1 MKMFVD
7 PSAIFLHRDSVDFR
21 KSINGLSLIV
31 EHELGLDAMNSALY
45 VFVNHE
51 KTKIKIL
58 YWDITGFALWYK
70 RLERNRFKWPSKN
83 STELLELSSHQLDW
97 LLGGYD
103 IIGHAPFTFKVAK
116 IAK

>member
-7 PSAIFLHRDSVDFR
+7 SPAIFLHRDSVDFR

-45 VFVNHE
+45 LFVNRA

-58 YWDITGFALWYK
+58 YWDVTGFALWYK

-83 STELLELSSHQLDW
+83 SSELLELSNNQLEW
-97 LLGGYD
+97 LLTGYD
-103 IIGHAPFTFKVAK
+103 IIGHAPFILHAEKNN
-116 IAK
+116 

>member
-7 PSAIFLHRDSVDFR
+7 PPAIFLHRDGVDFR
-21 KSINGLSLIV
+21 KSINGLSLII

-45 VFVNHE
+45 LFVNRA

-83 STELLELSSHQLDW
+83 STELLELSNIQLEW

-103 IIGHAPFTFKVAK
+103 IIGHAPFILSAE
-116 IAK
+116 